1 MLEIRDLYL
10 SLEGFTLSVER
21 LEVERGKRVV
31 VLGPSGVGKSLLIKT
46 IVGAL
51 KPERGKIIIDG
62 KDVTKLPPEKREIG
76 YVPQNYAIFK
86 HMTVFENI
94 AYGLKVRKVKDLSK
108 VYEISEMLGIK
119 HLLNRKA
126 KNLSGGEAQR
136 VALARA
142 LVIEPKVLLLDEP
155 LSNLDP
161 ETKLKAIEL
170 IKGIRSTSLIVTHD
184 IFEALELGDKIAYM
198 KAGKL
203 LGTFEKEE
211 FLKSPYAKPYL
222 EPLRRLT

>member
-1 MLEIRDLYL
+1 MLEIRDLWL
-10 SLEGFTLSVER
+10 SLEGFTLSIER
-21 LEVERGKRVV
+21 LTVERGKRVV
-31 VLGPSGVGKSLLIKT
+31 ILGPSGVGKSLLIKT
-46 IVGAL
+46 VVGAL
-51 KPERGKIIIDG
+51 KPKRGKIIIDG
-62 KDVTKLPPEKREIG
+62 KDVTNLPPEKREIG

-86 HMTVFENI
+86 HMTVFDNI

-108 VYEISEMLGIK
+108 VYEVAERLGIK

-126 KNLSGGEAQR
+126 KSLSGGEAQR

-142 LVIEPKVLLLDEP
+142 IIIEPKVLLLDEP

-170 IKGIRSTSLIVTHD
+170 IKEVSSTSLIVTHD
-184 IFEALELGDKIAYM
+184 IFEALELGDEIAYM
-198 KAGKL
+198 RAGKL

-211 FLKSPYAKPYL
+211 FLRSPYARPYL
-222 EPLRRLT
+222 EPLRKLT

>member
-126 KNLSGGEAQR
+126 KSLSGGEAQR

>member
-1 MLEIRDLYL
+1 MLEVSNLYL
-10 SLEGFTLSVER
+10 SLGNFTLNIER
-21 LEVERGKRVV
+21 LEVEKGERVV

-51 KPERGKIIIDG
+51 KPKEGKIMING
-62 KDVTKLPPEKREIG
+62 KDVTDLPPEKREIG
-76 YVPQNYAIFK
+76 YVPQSYAVFK
-86 HMTVFENI
+86 HMTIFENI
-94 AYGLKVRKVKDLSK
+94 AYGLRIRNVKDLSK
-108 VYEISEMLGIK
+108 VYEVAEELGIK
-119 HLLNRKA
+119 HILNRKA
-126 KNLSGGEAQR
+126 KGLSGGEAQR

-161 ETKLKAIEL
+161 ENKIKAMNL
-170 IKGIRSTSLIVTHD
+170 IKEINATSLIVTHD

-198 KAGKL
+198 RSGKL

-222 EPLRRLT
+222 EPLKRLI